1 MIVPLL
7 SGAGIRIKIIEA
19 MQYGQPTIS
28 TPIGAEGINYL
39 PGSILVEN
47 DAEKWIE
54 LILNLYSD
62 DSKCLK
68 LSERLL
74 TSYQTFYSSE
84 EVTEKWRRFIALL
97 GEL

>member
-1 MIVPLL
+1 M
-7 SGAGIRIKIIEA
+7 A
-19 MQYGQPTIS
+19 MGKVVIT
-28 TPIGAEGINYL
+28 TNIGAEGINYL
-39 PGSILVEN
+39 PGSILLEN

-68 LSERLL
+68 LSEQLL
-74 TSYQTFYSSE
+74 TSYQTFYSRE